1 MNYLMWVVLPNL
13 NVLFT
18 LFGVLGMIIWVL
30 IFLFIVADKI
40 CNNQEIKPETHRV
53 MKKTGIMF
61 GALLTLACLTPDKE
75 QLQALVLIDTISHV
89 KNIKEL
95 PDNTVELLNVFVKS
109 QISKLKDDKS

>member
-1 MNYLMWVVLPNL
+1 
-13 NVLFT
+13 
-18 LFGVLGMIIWVL
+18 
-30 IFLFIVADKI
+30 
-40 CNNQEIKPETHRV
+40 
-53 MKKTGIMF
+53 MF